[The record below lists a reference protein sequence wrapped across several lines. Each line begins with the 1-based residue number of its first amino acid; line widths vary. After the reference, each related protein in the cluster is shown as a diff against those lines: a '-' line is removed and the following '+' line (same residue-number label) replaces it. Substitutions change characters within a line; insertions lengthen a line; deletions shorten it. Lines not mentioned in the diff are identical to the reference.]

1 VAHAQEKERPGQVK
15 PIRQTIELANEL
27 SRYQPD
33 VDVLEYL
40 QDMADKVQAVV
51 PDCVGLSVA
60 WLDRGVAFTLVAT
73 DEEIAVLDA
82 VQYLAG
88 GPCVDA
94 VADDQNE
101 GIEAREGDL
110 LDEGSWQY
118 FSQATAAQAI
128 RSTLTL
134 PLTQDGAVVGSAN
147 LYAASDRAF
156 EGHDDEI
163 AMILGA
169 SASGI
174 VRNADLSFS
183 TRQAAERSPESAKA
197 NGLVDVAVGM
207 IAESLKLDPD
217 TAAQR
222 LMAAAQRAGISL
234 EKFARAL
241 VHLRRF

>member
-1 VAHAQEKERPGQVK
+1 MK
-15 PIRQTIELANEL
+15 PIRETIELANEL
-27 SRYQPD
+27 RRYQPD
-33 VDVLEYL
+33 GEVLNYL
-40 QDMADKVQAVV
+40 QDIADRVQVVV
-51 PDCVGLSVA
+51 PDCVGLSLA
-60 WLDRGVAFTLVAT
+60 WLDCGVAFTLVAT

-94 VADDQNE
+94 VADGQGK
-101 GIEAREGDL
+101 GIGVHQQDL

-118 FSQATAAQAI
+118 FSQATAARAI

-134 PLTQDGAVVGSAN
+134 PLTQDGVVVGSAN
-147 LYAASDRAF
+147 LYAASDQAF
-156 EGHDDEI
+156 EGHEDEI
-163 AMILGA
+163 AMIFGA
-169 SASGI
+169 SASHI

-183 TRQAAERSPESAKA
+183 TRRAAERSPESAKA
-197 NGLVDVAVGM
+197 QGLVDVAVGI

-222 LMAAAQRAGISL
+222 LMEAAKRAGISR

-241 VHLRRF
+241 VNLRRR

>member
-1 VAHAQEKERPGQVK
+1 
-15 PIRQTIELANEL
+15 
-27 SRYQPD
+27 
-33 VDVLEYL
+33 
-40 QDMADKVQAVV
+40 
-51 PDCVGLSVA
+51 DCVGLSLA

-73 DEEIAVLDA
+73 DEDIAVLDA

-94 VADDQNE
+94 VANDQNE
-101 GIEAREGDL
+101 GIEVHEQDL
-110 LDEGSWQY
+110 LDEDSWRY
-118 FSQATAAQAI
+118 FSQATAAKAI

-156 EGHDDEI
+156 EGHDHEI
-163 AMILGA
+163 ARILGT
-169 SASGI
+169 SASSI

-183 TRQAAERSPESAKA
+183 TRQTAERSPESANAKW
-197 NGLVDVAVGM
+197 LIDVAIGI
-207 IAESLKLDPD
+207 IAESQKLDPD
-217 TAAQR
+217 AAAYR

-241 VHLRRF
+241 VDLRRP